1 MYSIFGQ
8 IITLDIF
15 TKSYSFMP
23 SLNSFKILFT
33 LLISTIVIVSLWT
46 ISVNAQASLTEN
58 SKLAINGIEPI
69 RVGMTAD
76 EALRAAGVKLV
87 FVASGPDAYS
97 CSYF

>member
-1 MYSIFGQ
+1 
-8 IITLDIF
+8 
-15 TKSYSFMP
+15 MP

-69 RVGMTAD
+69 RVGMTVD
-76 EALRAAGVKLV
+76 EAFTGCWSQAGFCSERA
-87 FVASGPDAYS
+87 
-97 CSYF
+97 